1 MAQARAHVLFFGR
14 VQGVFFRDNACRK
27 AAELGVTGWVR
38 NLPDGSVEAVFEGEE
53 ESIKAIIEWCATSQ
67 PNASVKRHEG
77 RWERPTGE
85 FATFDV
91 RI

>member
-1 MAQARAHVLFFGR
+1 MALARAHVLFFGR

-27 AAELGVTGWVR
+27 AAELGVVGWVR
-38 NLPDGSVEAVFEGEE
+38 NVPDGSVEAVFEGEE
-53 ESIKAIIEWCATSQ
+53 AAVKEIIEWCATSQ

-85 FATFDV
+85 FSVFDI